1 MTKEEVEKFG
11 TLKAVFN
18 AIAETLND
26 ETKTDERQ
34 LLIDTFHLFDGRN
47 EYTLK
52 FFPTDND
59 IMTIFKNAESPSEL
73 DKGLD
78 ELPDVPVR
86 SWLECCCYLAWNQL
100 TDPDPKC

>member
-18 AIAETLND
+18 AVSEVLNND
-26 ETKTDERQ
+26 NEPEQKE
-34 LLIDTFHLFDGRN
+34 LLIKKIHLYDGKN
-47 EYTLK
+47 EYTK
-52 FFPTDND
+52 MFFPTDKD
-59 IMTIFKNAESPSEL
+59 TMAIFKDAKSSSEL

-86 SWLECCCYLAWNQL
+86 SWLEACCAVAWNQL
-100 TDPDPKC
+100 NGCDSKR

>member
-11 TLKAVFN
+11 TLKAVFDVVS
-18 AIAETLND
+18 ETLND
-26 ETKTDERQ
+26 ETKTEERQ
-34 LLIDTFHLFDGRN
+34 FLIDTFHLFDGQN

-59 IMTIFKNAESPSEL
+59 IMAIFKNAESPSEL

-86 SWLECCCYLAWNQL
+86 SWLECCCYVAWKELN
-100 TDPDPKC
+100 DCDPKC

>member
-18 AIAETLND
+18 VISETLND
-26 ETKTDERQ
+26 ETKTEERQ
-34 LLIDTFHLFDGRN
+34 FWIATFHLFDGKN

-59 IMTIFKNAESPSEL
+59 IMAIFKDAKSPSEL

-86 SWLECCCYLAWNQL
+86 SWLECCCYVAWKELN
-100 TDPDPKC
+100 K

>member
-1 MTKEEVEKFG
+1 MAYSEIVKFG

-18 AIAETLND
+18 VVSETLND
-26 ETKTDERQ
+26 ETKTGERQ
-34 LLIDTFHLFDGRN
+34 FLIDTFHLFDGQN

-59 IMTIFKNAESPSEL
+59 IMAIFKNAESPSEL

-86 SWLECCCYLAWNQL
+86 SWLECCCYIAWKKL
-100 TDPDPKC
+100 TGSDSKC

>member
-11 TLKAVFN
+11 ALKAVFDTV
-18 AIAETLND
+18 AETLND
-26 ETKTDERQ
+26 KDSEERQ
-34 LLIDTFHLFDGRN
+34 VLIKYFGMFDGQN

-52 FFPTDND
+52 FFPTDKD
-59 IMTIFKNAESPSEL
+59 IMAIFKDAKSPSEL

-86 SWLECCCYLAWNQL
+86 SWLECCCFLAWNQL
-100 TDPDPKC
+100 NGCDSKR

>member
-1 MTKEEVEKFG
+1 MTKEEVKKYG
-11 TLKAVFN
+11 TLKAVFDVVS
-18 AIAETLND
+18 ETLND
-26 ETKTDERQ
+26 ETKTEERQ
-34 LLIDTFHLFDGRN
+34 FLIDTFHLFDGQN

-59 IMTIFKNAESPSEL
+59 IMAIFKNAKSPSEL

-86 SWLECCCYLAWNQL
+86 SWLECCCYVAWKELN
-100 TDPDPKC
+100 K